1 MAKQIITNS
10 FTLTAV
16 PKESTRLRD
25 DRYYMLTAVLSPAPS
40 ADDAGWKLTGDGEA
54 PPTPTQQK
62 PYLWQKT
69 IRYYTDGTC
78 DAAIIEFKGGL
89 GQNGFDYNMVPSTTS
104 ITREEDG
111 TMTPSKVSC
120 TLIKRN
126 ADGTVQN
133 LSTVPEGYQIIFNGN
148 HYDLGSEKSIESGF
162 TGSSVEFA
170 LIYIKVNP
178 SVTVERQRIPI
189 IRDGEQGPEGRGV
202 KIEDVRFRAFSS
214 AQDTIPTVSSD
225 TDWNS
230 AWTDIMSSGYG
241 QQKPYLYQCTRKEW
255 TDNSVEY
262 IVSGPTVWG
271 QSALSLQC
279 NVTQLMV
286 SAMENGT
293 YESDCV
299 LGAEFRLFEGITP
312 LAATDDYTMALSM
325 PELNNQELSGLEVSF
340 QSEGKTAY
348 KLTVKVKKGGSLY
361 GTRLEQNGFDMTFTA
376 THNQSGQ
383 TLSTVVPF
391 RVVRNGGSALRA
403 DLSDEQSAF
412 ATKNDGTLYGNVQ
425 RQTIVSMYYGA
436 TQQDITSI
444 YASLSAI
451 DGSLLK
457 ESSYSVK
464 LTQSG
469 SAYSILVTLK
479 AVSGTTSFTYNKT
492 LRLSVYVE
500 CAKGSQV
507 VSYTLQPVPA
517 GADGET
523 PVIYQIFTVPSSIS
537 LQRDSSGILVNNTP
551 VKLYVKRYVG
561 ESTTLL
567 EYTTD
572 SVLKMKYSYDANQDP
587 TYYKKVTSSEITID
601 AQKNS
606 LYLALFDAEGALL
619 DRETVPINRD
629 GANGADGA
637 DGADGAGINSIDIYR
652 KYTATNQVPYASD
665 IDWIRSTSSEYP
677 SIPQF
682 TSTRHF
688 LWQKKVTN
696 YTDNRTPTTE
706 IILVDSDDNDKV
718 RPQLLSQTDFR
729 STDEMT
735 EWIKRKGTCRS
746 DALGKYSSFEAE
758 ADGVAYDDTDGVD
771 FLEQIVRR
779 SSRDGGKGETLLKPG
794 EWVTL
799 SFYARDRKVMNL
811 LSSGYLGD
819 GRYSYIHWVRPYLRK
834 GRVSPYQSTYRIEM
848 AGWCSDVAYKEG
860 VKLWCYVQLTSS
872 TEIIKFSISSTTETK
887 AFVDITIDE
896 TQYVNL
902 RFLARTDSSNPSSP
916 EQKVHLSWYRVVCLS
931 STEGFDAQNNRLSTF
946 IYERASTNSD
956 YGIIDTSAGS
966 YKLGKYNSYAG
977 KRAYTTWDLE
987 TLYPELADEQGWM
1000 RLWCSF
1006 KLKST
1011 FPTDYSHAVL
1021 FRKGCCHIEISMP
1034 KLEHGIMPTDWC
1046 LRSDDDTEE
1055 TGLNPRG
1062 TWDINN
1068 TYYYCNG
1075 VRDFVQHR
1083 YQDNDGVWHK
1093 FFFRMK
1099 NRTSSLGYK
1108 TTKTK
1113 PLAEPQNDTDHWEK
1127 ATHLAWIVSDAM
1139 IAEEIYTDK
1148 IITSRIRSK
1157 NNTFE
1162 VDEDGNVTSVNASHY
1177 IKDGSGNVKAGMGI
1191 KTDRYRKLD
1200 QSKSGWAAYDS
1211 EGWGWISEDD
1221 DNYASAL
1228 SNGFIDTTQ
1237 HVDFPYFLWTG
1248 GKDRRHSNYCVDA
1261 DGTLHAMKG
1270 EFCGMV
1276 KSGGITITK
1285 DNISQYADVVT
1296 SGSRK
1301 EFRLDIAKTGPLVFL
1316 ESVSNN
1322 GNDVVAIY
1330 LPYVCDWGTGSDSET
1345 SPGGS
1350 YYSDVCGSN
1359 GVVYNRALRI
1369 ARSYIG
1375 ARFTIY
1381 NAQQSNA
1388 VLLNGTRM
1396 KGMSDYVMT
1405 GKTWMTLEC
1414 NAVNLPYIFP
1424 STYSNVDSIVWE
1436 NKAGGYI
1443 RPNR

>member
-40 ADDAGWKLTGDGEA
+40 SDDAGWKLTGEGEA

-89 GQNGFDYNMVPSTTS
+89 GQNGFDYNLVPSTTS

-120 TLIKRN
+120 MLIKRN

-133 LSTVPEGYQIIFNGN
+133 LSTVPDGYQVIFNGN
-148 HYDLGSEKSIESGF
+148 PYELSSEKSIGSNF

-178 SVTVERQRIPI
+178 RVTVERQRIPI
-189 IRDGEQGPEGRGV
+189 IREGEQGPEGRGV
-202 KIEDVRFRAFSS
+202 KSEDVRFRAFSS

-230 AWTDIMSSGYG
+230 AWTDITSSGYG

-293 YESDCV
+293 YESD
-299 LGAEFRLFEGITP
+299 LTLEAKFRLFEGITP

-325 PELNNQELSGLEVSF
+325 PELNTQELSGLEVSL

-376 THNQSGQ
+376 THKQSGQ

-425 RQTIVSMYYGA
+425 RKTTVSMYYGA

-444 YASLSAI
+444 NVSLSDI
-451 DGSLLK
+451 DGSLLSA
-457 ESSYSVK
+457 SSYSVEPTK
-464 LTQSG
+464 SG

-479 AVSGTTSFTYNKT
+479 EVSGTTSFTYNKT
-492 LRLSVYVE
+492 LRMSVYVE

-523 PVIYQIFTVPSSIS
+523 PVIYQIFTVPTSIS
-537 LQRDSSGILVNNTP
+537 LQRDSSGSLVNNTP

-572 SVLKMKYSYDANQDP
+572 SVLEMKFSYDANQDP
-587 TYYKKVTSSEITID
+587 TDYAYVTSSEIIINP
-601 AQKNS
+601 QKNS
-606 LYLALFDAEGALL
+606 LYLALFDAAGALL

-629 GANGADGA
+629 GANGSDGV
-637 DGADGAGINSIDIYR
+637 DGVGITSIEIYR

-665 IDWIRSTSSEYP
+665 SEWIRSTASDYP

-696 YTDNRTPTTE
+696 YTDRRTPTTE
-706 IILVDSDDNDKV
+706 ISLVDSDDNDKV
-718 RPQLLSQTDFR
+718 RPQLLAQTDFR

-735 EWIKRKGTCRS
+735 EWIKRNGTCRT

-758 ADGVAYDDTDGVD
+758 ADGTAYDGTDGVD
-771 FLEQIVRR
+771 FLEQIIRR

-799 SFYARDRKVMNL
+799 SFYARDRKVVNL
-811 LSSGYLGD
+811 LSSCYLED
-819 GRYSYIHWVRPYLRK
+819 GRYSYIHWERPYLRK
-834 GRVSPYQSTYRIEM
+834 GRVSPYQATYRIEM
-848 AGWCSDVAYKEG
+848 AGWCSDVAYKAG
-860 VKLWCYVQLTSS
+860 VKLWCYVQFTNTDEK
-872 TEIIKFSISSTTETK
+872 TETTKFFISSTTENI
-887 AFVDITIDE
+887 AYADITINK

-946 IYERASTNSD
+946 IYDRASTNSD
-956 YGIIDTSAGS
+956 YGIIDISAGS

-977 KRAYTTWDLE
+977 KRAYATWDIE

-1006 KLKST
+1006 KLKSK

-1055 TGLNPRG
+1055 AGLNPRG

-1075 VRDFVQHR
+1075 VRDFVQYR

-1093 FFFRMK
+1093 FFYRMK

-1108 TTKTK
+1108 TTKKK
-1113 PLAEPQNDTDHWEK
+1113 PFAEPQNDTDHWEK
-1127 ATHLAWIVSDAM
+1127 AEHLSWIVTDAM

-1162 VDEDGNVTSVNASHY
+1162 VDENGNVTSVNASHS
-1177 IKDGSGNVKAGMGI
+1177 IKDIKGNVVAGMGNRVSSDGI
-1191 KTDRYRKLD
+1191 MY
-1200 QSKSGWAAYDS
+1200 Y
-1211 EGWGWISEDD
+1211 
-1221 DNYASAL
+1221 
-1228 SNGFIDTTQ
+1228 
-1237 HVDFPYFLWTG
+1237 LW
-1248 GKDRRHSNYCVDA
+1248 
-1261 DGTLHAMKG
+1261 
-1270 EFCGMV
+1270 
-1276 KSGGITITK
+1276 SGGTGREDANFYVDSDGSVFCNRGVFSGIVRANPTIIDASNILKFSTRRTQDGYYVYRINIEKIGSMMFFKSVSERSITIYPNDVAEVILPFVSDRTK
-1285 DNISQYADVVT
+1285 DGIV
-1296 SGSRK
+1296 
-1301 EFRLDIAKTGPLVFL
+1301 E
-1316 ESVSNN
+1316 
-1322 GNDVVAIY
+1322 
-1330 LPYVCDWGTGSDSET
+1330 DSF
-1345 SPGGS
+1345 
-1350 YYSDVCGSN
+1350 YSTECN
-1359 GVVYNRALRI
+1359 GVSSIYNQKLME

-1375 ARFTIY
+1375 SSVTIY
-1381 NAQQSNA
+1381 NLDKNTNVSERKVRIKGTGSTARTVFELPGGSFIRLRCVIQKDDK
-1388 VLLNGTRM
+1388 LN
-1396 KGMSDYVMT
+1396 
-1405 GKTWMTLEC
+1405 EE
-1414 NAVNLPYIFP
+1414 
-1424 STYSNVDSIVWE
+1424 IVWAVE
-1436 NKAGGYI
+1436 KNSSGDESFSTWP
-1443 RPNR
+1443 RLLR